1 MTRPNIA
8 IDGPAAS
15 GKTTV
20 ARLLAGR
27 LNLIYLDTGAMYRAV
42 TWKALQTG
50 LDLADAPALEG
61 LAEALRMDMQADPTS
76 SAGHRIL
83 VDGRDI
89 TAHLH
94 SPEVT
99 QAVPRVAS
107 VPGVRRE
114 MVRRQQAKA
123 AEGGVIMVGRDI
135 GTVVMPDARFK
146 FYLDADLAE
155 RARRR
160 QRDLEAEGRGFSHG
174 QVETQLQERDAIDS
188 GRDDSPLCMAAGA
201 ERLDCTSMSADQ
213 VVEYIAGLYEAVR
226 P

>member
-27 LNLIYLDTGAMYRAV
+27 LKLIYLDTGAMYRAV

-50 LDLADAPALEG
+50 LDLGEGPALED
-61 LAEALRMDMQADPTS
+61 LAQELRMDMQADPTS
-76 SAGHRIL
+76 SSGHRIL

-89 TAHLH
+89 TSDLH

-160 QRDLEAEGRGFSHG
+160 QRDLEAEGRGFSQG
-174 QVETQLQERDAIDS
+174 QVETQLQERDTLDS
-188 GRDDSPLCMAAGA
+188 GRDDSPLCVAAGA
-201 ERLDCTSMSADQ
+201 ERLDCTSRSAEQ
-213 VVEYIAGLYEAVR
+213 VVEYIAGLYEAAL